1 MVENDCIDFGRLD
14 ESNQQAII
22 RTIAHSPELQQ
33 GIQKHSGLEVLSGEI
48 IDRNRQAVT
57 EQFSLSSYAERT
69 LNIYQELLATDNG
82 TQCQFANGQLLL
94 DQYLSPT
101 RLNLLRTS

>member
-1 MVENDCIDFGRLD
+1 MVANDSIDFGRLD
-14 ESNQQAII
+14 EPNQQSII
-22 RTIAHSPELQQ
+22 REVAQSLDLQQ
-33 GIQKHSGLEVLSGEI
+33 EIQKNSGLEVLSGKI

-69 LNIYQELLATDNG
+69 LNIYRELLATEEDND
-82 TQCQFANGQLLL
+82 CQFAKGQLLL